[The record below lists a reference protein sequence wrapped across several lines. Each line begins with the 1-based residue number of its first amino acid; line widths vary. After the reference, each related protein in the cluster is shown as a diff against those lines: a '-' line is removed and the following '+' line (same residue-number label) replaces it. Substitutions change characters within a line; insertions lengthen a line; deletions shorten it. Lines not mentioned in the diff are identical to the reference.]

1 MCHSDYHLTTGATPI
16 GLPALGGHEGAGVVT
31 KVGKNVT
38 GIEEGDHVILAF
50 IPACG
55 ECPPCLKGYRSL
67 CDRGAVLLGGKAIAD
82 GTSRVHAGTTEVS
95 PMNLLGTFAPYMT
108 VHKDSVV
115 KIDRDIPFETAAIMG
130 CAVPTGFGSA
140 TNVAQVQPGETV
152 VIVGVGGIGMSALQG
167 AVISGARNVIAI
179 DPNEWKREQAIKF
192 GATHV
197 YPSMAEA
204 IAPMIDVT
212 HGLMA
217 DKTIIAVG
225 EMKGEYIEEAMI
237 LTAKTGTCVVTGM
250 GSMMDVDVKLNLFL
264 FTMLQKTLKGNI
276 FGGGSS
282 HVETPKLVGL
292 YKSGL
297 LKIDEMVTTH
307 LFVGEHQRRVR
318 GHAGRQEHPRRHQV
332 HRIRLVSQSRPTR
345 SLAERP
351 QLRGAQPVEHDG
363 THQFDVS
370 RRGGRQRRSPGV
382 GELDGRATA
391 VVAAAVAV
399 HQSAAA
405 HPPQLVRQPALLPCQ
420 RLAEFVDPLRP
431 PFGQAPP
438 TRRSPTATVHSPAAA
453 GGASQ
458 SAAGSPSS
466 RYPRQIC
473 CCSSV
478 SHTEYMTHHLCC
490 RGQCRPPRLANREVM
505 T

>member
-1 MCHSDYHLTTGATPI
+1 MKTKGALLWELNTPFRVDEIELGDPVADEVQIRMHAAGMCHSDYHLTTGATPI

-31 KVGKNVT
+31 KVGAGVT

-55 ECPPCLKGYRSL
+55 ACPPCLKGFRSL
-67 CDRGAVLLGGKAIAD
+67 CDRGAMLLGGKAIAD
-82 GTSRVHAGTTEVS
+82 GTSRVHAGGREVS

-115 KIDRDIPFETAAIMG
+115 KIDEDIPFETAAIMG

-140 TNVAQVQPGETV
+140 TNVAEVQPGETV
-152 VIVGVGGIGMSALQG
+152 AIIGVGGIGMSALQG
-167 AVISGARNVIAI
+167 AVISGAKHVIAI
-179 DPNEWKREQAIKF
+179 DPNEWKRDQAVKF

-204 IAPMIDVT
+204 IGPMIDVT

-225 EMKGEYIEEAMI
+225 EMKGEYVEEAMI

-282 HVETPKLVGL
+282 HVETPRLTAL

-297 LKIDEMVTTH
+297 LNIDDMVTRTYT
-307 LFVGEHQRRVR
+307 LENINDGYADML
-318 GHAGRQEHPRRHQV
+318 AGRN
-332 HRIRLVSQSRPTR
+332 IR
-345 SLAERP
+345 
-351 QLRGAQPVEHDG
+351 
-363 THQFDVS
+363 
-370 RRGGRQRRSPGV
+370 GV
-382 GELDGRATA
+382 VTFSESDW
-391 VVAAAVAV
+391 
-399 HQSAAA
+399 
-405 HPPQLVRQPALLPCQ
+405 
-420 RLAEFVDPLRP
+420 
-431 PFGQAPP
+431 
-438 TRRSPTATVHSPAAA
+438 
-453 GGASQ
+453 
-458 SAAGSPSS
+458 
-466 RYPRQIC
+466 
-473 CCSSV
+473 
-478 SHTEYMTHHLCC
+478 
-490 RGQCRPPRLANREVM
+490 
-505 T
+505 

>member
-1 MCHSDYHLTTGATPI
+1 MIAAMKTKGALLWELNTPFRIDEIDLGDPVADEVQIRMHAAGMCHSDYHLTTGATPI

-31 KVGKNVT
+31 KVGAGVT

-55 ECPPCLKGYRSL
+55 ECPPCMRGFRSL

-82 GTSRVHAGTTEVS
+82 GTSRVHAGGREVS

-152 VIVGVGGIGMSALQG
+152 AIVGVGGIGMSALQG
-167 AVISGARNVIAI
+167 AVISGAKHVIAI
-179 DPNEWKREQAIKF
+179 DPNEWKRDQAIKF

-204 IAPMIDVT
+204 IGPMIDVT

-217 DKTIIAVG
+217 DKVIIAVG
-225 EMKGEYIEEAMI
+225 EMKGEYIEEAMV

-282 HVETPKLVGL
+282 HIETPRLTAL

-297 LKIDEMVTTH
+297 LNIDDMVTRTYS
-307 LFVGEHQRRVR
+307 LENINDGYADMLEGRNIR
-318 GHAGRQEHPRRHQV
+318 GV
-332 HRIRLVSQSRPTR
+332 VT
-345 SLAERP
+345 
-351 QLRGAQPVEHDG
+351 
-363 THQFDVS
+363 FDES
-370 RRGGRQRRSPGV
+370 
-382 GELDGRATA
+382 DW
-391 VVAAAVAV
+391 
-399 HQSAAA
+399 
-405 HPPQLVRQPALLPCQ
+405 
-420 RLAEFVDPLRP
+420 
-431 PFGQAPP
+431 
-438 TRRSPTATVHSPAAA
+438 
-453 GGASQ
+453 
-458 SAAGSPSS
+458 
-466 RYPRQIC
+466 
-473 CCSSV
+473 
-478 SHTEYMTHHLCC
+478 
-490 RGQCRPPRLANREVM
+490 
-505 T
+505 

>member
-1 MCHSDYHLTTGATPI
+1 MKTKGALLWELNTPFRVDEIELGDPVADEVQIRMHAAGMCHSDYHLTTGATPI

-31 KVGKNVT
+31 KVGAGVT

-55 ECPPCLKGYRSL
+55 ACPPCLKGFRSL
-67 CDRGAVLLGGKAIAD
+67 CDRGAMLLGGKAIAD
-82 GTSRVHAGTTEVS
+82 GTSRVHAGGREVS

-115 KIDRDIPFETAAIMG
+115 KIDEDIPFETAAIMG

-140 TNVAQVQPGETV
+140 TNVAEVQPGETV
-152 VIVGVGGIGMSALQG
+152 AIIGVGGIGMSALQG
-167 AVISGARNVIAI
+167 AVISGAKHVVAI
-179 DPNEWKREQAIKF
+179 DPNEWKRDQAVKF

-204 IAPMIDVT
+204 IGPMIDVT

-225 EMKGEYIEEAMI
+225 EMKGEYVEEAMI

-282 HVETPKLVGL
+282 HVETPRLTAL

-297 LKIDEMVTTH
+297 LNIDDMVTRTYT
-307 LFVGEHQRRVR
+307 LENINDGYADML
-318 GHAGRQEHPRRHQV
+318 AGRN
-332 HRIRLVSQSRPTR
+332 IR
-345 SLAERP
+345 
-351 QLRGAQPVEHDG
+351 
-363 THQFDVS
+363 
-370 RRGGRQRRSPGV
+370 GV
-382 GELDGRATA
+382 VTFSESDW
-391 VVAAAVAV
+391 
-399 HQSAAA
+399 
-405 HPPQLVRQPALLPCQ
+405 
-420 RLAEFVDPLRP
+420 
-431 PFGQAPP
+431 
-438 TRRSPTATVHSPAAA
+438 
-453 GGASQ
+453 
-458 SAAGSPSS
+458 
-466 RYPRQIC
+466 
-473 CCSSV
+473 
-478 SHTEYMTHHLCC
+478 
-490 RGQCRPPRLANREVM
+490 
-505 T
+505 